1 MEAVIAAQGADESEP
16 ETEPEAQA
24 IVADIEESESRRG
37 HDAVT
42 SQAVSDGA

>member
-16 ETEPEAQA
+16 ETEPEPEAQA

-42 SQAVSDGA
+42 

>member
-24 IVADIEESESRRG
+24 IVADTEESESRRG

-42 SQAVSDGA
+42 